1 MKDLFN
7 HQNSMVFGVKK
18 IQRRHCRAF
27 LKDQIPNH
35 ILLDTLVTFTTSR
48 HAAADSGL
56 IQTEVVN
63 LYRHVVSPNSELSQV
78 THSLCPPR
86 QVSQCISRT
95 ANVSQMSLFLLFPR
109 LSPRLIEL

>member
-35 ILLDTLVTFTTSR
+35 ILVMRKDEEKLLKESVSDSDSWTGRVQGRQGGSR
-48 HAAADSGL
+48 DRQDGDLWPASYVPL
-56 IQTEVVN
+56 
-63 LYRHVVSPNSELSQV
+63 L
-78 THSLCPPR
+78 PR
-86 QVSQCISRT
+86 CSRG
-95 ANVSQMSLFLLFPR
+95 
-109 LSPRLIEL
+109 